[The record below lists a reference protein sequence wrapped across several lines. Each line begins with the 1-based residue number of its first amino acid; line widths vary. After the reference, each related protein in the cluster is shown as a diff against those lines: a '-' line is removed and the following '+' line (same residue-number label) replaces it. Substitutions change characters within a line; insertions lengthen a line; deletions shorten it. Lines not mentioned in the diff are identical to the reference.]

1 MSEFINRIGLNLN
14 IKDLDVLESQYDE
27 EGRLSSLK
35 VREVD
40 SEDQVIINEGTSLD
54 AITLN
59 TIIREMIV
67 EEFNLLFNNYVTLEK
82 NVELSC
88 DDANGV
94 NDETEL
100 SCNDD
105 LSIVIINNYEE
116 ILNVSAEIINSTTKT
131 LMVNFNYNLQSVL
144 DDVTEIPIQ
153 VKLVKQ
159 ANPNFIVTRLI
170 YNVTLVGTSQN
181 PED

>member
-1 MSEFINRIGLNLN
+1 MSEFVNRIGLNLN
-14 IKDLDVLESQYDE
+14 IKDLEVLESQYDE
-27 EGRLSSLK
+27 EGRISLLK

-54 AITLN
+54 ATTLN

-67 EEFNLLFNNYVTLEK
+67 DEFNLLLNNYVTLEK

-88 DDANGV
+88 DNTNGV

-100 SCNDD
+100 SCNDE
-105 LSIVIINNYEE
+105 LERVIINNYTG
-116 ILNVSAEIINSTTKT
+116 ILNVSAEIINSPTKT
-131 LMVNFNYNLQSVL
+131 LRVNFKYNSQSVL
-144 DDVTEIPIQ
+144 DDVSEFQIQ
-153 VKLVKQ
+153 IKVVKE
-159 ANPNFIVTRLI
+159 ANPNFIVARLI